1 MADFDSIKI
10 AAFQHI
16 EDIPEHVQYPSLRI
30 GLENI
35 VKGDKVMVQITV
47 KDKDEVIK
55 FDEKHRIILKE
66 YPDNGR
72 VVGRGVLN
80 LIEVPVETAPAVT
93 E

>member
-10 AAFQHI
+10 TAFQHI
-16 EDIPEHVQYPSLRI
+16 EEIPEHVQYPSLRI

-35 VKGDKVMVQITV
+35 EKGDKVIVQITV
-47 KDKDEVIK
+47 KDALDVTK

-66 YPDNGR
+66 YPDNAR

-80 LIEVPVETAPAVT
+80 LIEVPKEPVVE
-93 E
+93 